1 MKFKQV
7 KINIPENEKAVIA
20 YCKRLSA
27 QRILSQKIL
36 HLLKNE
42 LKAK

>member
-1 MKFKQV
+1 MKYKQI
-7 KINIPENEKAVIA
+7 KIRIPDTEKTVIA

-36 HLLKNE
+36 NLLKNE
-42 LKAK
+42 LKK